1 LQDLDLANQLRDRL
15 ALLLDIDAS
24 SIKNDV
30 AFADLDVD
38 SMMRLE
44 LISIVEKFVGYEI
57 PEQDLP
63 QLQTI
68 NHVLNYVGIP
78 Q

>member
-1 LQDLDLANQLRDRL
+1 MQDPDLANQLRERL

-24 SIKNDV
+24 SIGND
-30 AFADLDVD
+30 APFADLDVD

-68 NHVLNYVGIP
+68 NHVLTYVGIP

>member
-1 LQDLDLANQLRDRL
+1 MQDLDLANQLRDRL